1 MIERSSYAWNLPT
14 NCGPLAARLAAGGCT
29 RVWVKA
35 GVDNPGLTT
44 VWRQWTD
51 ARCEAFVAV
60 GIEPVAWFYIYPESP
75 EVQWDT
81 IARALTARP
90 SRDICLNAEI
100 EWDNVGAIQV
110 AAWVAGLRA
119 YLAAR
124 KVAVERIGF
133 SSVPSWDGGKW
144 GGSIYHAF
152 PYEAFVLCTDFDMP
166 QDYWMDPDQADYENK
181 RNVDNSPVIPIL
193 TACGEMTDAG
203 IVARATKTLAECKN
217 LVGFSAW
224 ECANGAYQFDAIAGA
239 YAMLP
244 TDNLTILDKPTTAAL
259 TTPATDWQ
267 GEGEIVSYEQIIV
280 VRNPTSGQVS
290 QRRQIDFTMTPW
302 VPLTKPSNG

>member
-14 NCGPLAARLAAGGCT
+14 NCEPLAARLAAGGCN
-29 RVWVKA
+29 RIWVKA
-35 GVDNPGLTT
+35 GVDNPGLRT
-44 VWRQWTD
+44 VWKQWTD
-51 ARCEAFVAV
+51 GRCEAFVAV
-60 GIEPVAWFYIYPESP
+60 GIEVCPWFYIYPEDP
-75 EVQWDT
+75 APQWDT
-81 IARALTARP
+81 IARALRARP
-90 SRDICLNAEI
+90 SLTIALNAEV
-100 EWDNVGAIQV
+100 EWDGISEEEVRSWI
-110 AAWVAGLRA
+110 AGLR
-119 YLAAR
+119 LLLR
-124 KVAVERIGF
+124 GRDLMVDSIGF

-203 IVARATKTLAECKN
+203 ILARARKTLAECKN

-244 TDNLTILDKPTTAAL
+244 QDNLVTTTAPA
-259 TTPATDWQ
+259 TSIVTPASDW
-267 GEGEIVSYEQIIV
+267 GPGSKGRIVHRAETIIV
-280 VRNPTSGQVS
+280 INDDTQQTYLGIK
-290 QRRQIDFTMTPW
+290 IDGNQLPW
-302 VPLTKPSNG
+302 QEVK